1 MGKIFMKAVQQQ
13 VYNLNSSGGKSLA
26 YVLRPS
32 RYSTIDSK
40 QIVEYCA
47 ANSMVPKAYVNA
59 TMTALA
65 QCITNFLLN
74 GHSVAFPNL
83 GTFSLTST
91 GYAENDV
98 FKAGLVQLRKLNV
111 RFLPC
116 TDLKSQ
122 AEKVDVELDGVFD
135 IAGETVL
142 QEASET
148 RAAKTQKYYKRVN
161 RSLTVDEN
169 GDEDPEE
176 GGGETFLLKLSVP
189 TAMQSMGK
197 VQIGSDTPDVDVQ
210 KNIASGQEIAIKAI
224 PTNGDYQ
231 FISWSDGNTSST
243 RTLTMT
249 EAMTLTASFSPVE

>member
-1 MGKIFMKAVQQQ
+1 MGKIVTRAQQQ
-13 VYNLNSSGGKSLA
+13 YVSTGIGSGEKQLA
-26 YVLRPS
+26 YVLRPV
-32 RYSTIDSK
+32 RYSTMGAND
-40 QIVEYCA
+40 IVDYCA
-47 ANSMVPKAYVNA
+47 ANSIVPKSYMVAA
-59 TMTALA
+59 MTAII
-65 QCITNFLLN
+65 QCIENFLLN

-116 TDLKSQ
+116 MDLKSQ

-197 VQIGSDTPDVDVQ
+197 VQIGSDTPGVDVQ
-210 KNIASGQEIAIKAI
+210 KNIASGQEVTIKAI

-249 EAMTLTASFSPVE
+249 EAKTLTASFSPVE